1 MESTGLQQKATVRF
15 HGLSLTV
22 PPSSPL
28 LAPPSGDQCEIS
40 SSTQHP
46 CSGPVTSAKVKRK
59 GQKKKGG
66 GGGPSYL
73 RRSLLSETHGVSHN
87 LCSGLRLRRAHD
99 VPGVP
104 ETGGRAAGHRTTQA
118 MRSRRTHAPSPIY
131 RRRPLSHVRGHVIR
145 ARVRGCWQ

>member
-66 GGGPSYL
+66 GGGDPPTYVGAYYL
-73 RRSLLSETHGVSHN
+73 KLMASPTTCAADSVSV
-87 LCSGLRLRRAHD
+87 A
-99 VPGVP
+99 
-104 ETGGRAAGHRTTQA
+104 RTTCQA
-118 MRSRRTHAPSPIY
+118 F
-131 RRRPLSHVRGHVIR
+131 RRPEGARRGTVQHRRCEADERMRPRLSI
-145 ARVRGCWQ
+145 AADLSPMCADT